1 MVADEVQIC
10 IWTPVQYL
18 LYGVPVI
25 VQAIDNV
32 NTKNAVEQF
41 FGIECETSTVC
52 VEVSL

>member
-1 MVADEVQIC
+1 MVADEVF
-10 IWTPVQYL
+10 VYESQYL
-18 LYGVPVI
+18 LYGVTVPVI